1 MEMLLKP
8 LTDTL
13 GAEIK
18 GLNLQYPID
27 DGTLHK
33 LKSAFTN
40 HSVLLFRDQHLTPEQ
55 QISFSQQFG
64 PLEIHVS
71 KKYLLHGHPEILVLS
86 NEKNSDGSRVSIAD
100 GGTGWHSDLS
110 YMERPAMA
118 SLLYAVKTPDTPGI
132 AQDTAWSSGYRAY
145 ETLPVELK
153 KRVETLK
160 GIHLFDQ
167 DQNPRMPPIDTKYRD
182 KHTPALRALTPPKE
196 HPMVRTHPETGRK
209 ALYISIRFTIGI
221 AGLPEDEENELLDA
235 LFAHQAD
242 QGNDYVHQWRTG
254 DLVLWDNRCTNHR
267 ALGQISEPPNI
278 RRMHRTTLSGDV
290 PY

>member
-1 MEMLLKP
+1 MEHTVEP
-8 LTDTL
+8 LSDHL

-18 GLNLQYPID
+18 GLNLQDAMD
-27 DGTLHK
+27 DKTLHK
-33 LKSAFTN
+33 LKSAFNN
-40 HSVLLFRDQHLTPEQ
+40 HSVLLFRDQHLLPDQ
-55 QISFSQQFG
+55 QISFSRHFG

-71 KKYLLHGHPEILVLS
+71 RKYLLQGYPEILVLS
-86 NEKNSDGSRVSIAD
+86 NEKNPDGSRVSIAD

-118 SLLYAVKTPDTPGI
+118 SLLYAVKTPNTPGK
-132 AQDTAWSSGYRAY
+132 AQDTAWASGYRAY
-145 ETLPVELK
+145 ETLPAKLK
-153 KRVETLK
+153 KSVEGLK

-196 HPMVRTHPETGRK
+196 HPIVRTHPVTGRK

-221 AGLPEDEENELLDA
+221 AGLSKDRENELLDA
-235 LFAHQAD
+235 LFAHQTD
-242 QGNDYVHQWRTG
+242 QGNDYVHQWRAG

-267 ALGQISEPPNI
+267 ALGQISEPPYI
-278 RRMHRTTLSGDV
+278 RRMHRTTLSGDI

>member
-1 MEMLLKP
+1 
-8 LTDTL
+8 
-13 GAEIK
+13 
-18 GLNLQYPID
+18 
-27 DGTLHK
+27 
-33 LKSAFTN
+33 
-40 HSVLLFRDQHLTPEQ
+40 
-55 QISFSQQFG
+55 
-64 PLEIHVS
+64 
-71 KKYLLHGHPEILVLS
+71 
-86 NEKNSDGSRVSIAD
+86 
-100 GGTGWHSDLS
+100 
-110 YMERPAMA
+110 MA

-153 KRVETLK
+153 KRVESLK

-182 KHTPALRALTPPKE
+182 KHTPALRALTPPKK

-209 ALYISIRFTIGI
+209 TLYISIRFTIGI